1 MGKIRDKSKPA
12 QRATLTFRIYS
23 EELERIKHAATAQ
36 RINLSDLVRSILFS
50 APILSQSTANLNDKK
65 KESET
70 AESAGLLLAGESK
83 GNDRA
88 KKCIHGFKVRRGETQ
103 CFQCAN
109 FGVKY
114 RE

>member
-50 APILSQSTANLNDKK
+50 APILSQSSADLQDEKK
-65 KESET
+65 DDEQEEMAELLPLSESIVNVRGKT
-70 AESAGLLLAGESK
+70 
-83 GNDRA
+83 
-88 KKCIHGFKVRRGETQ
+88 CVHGFKVRRGATQ
-103 CFQCAN
+103 CFTCSN
-109 FGVKY
+109 LGVKY